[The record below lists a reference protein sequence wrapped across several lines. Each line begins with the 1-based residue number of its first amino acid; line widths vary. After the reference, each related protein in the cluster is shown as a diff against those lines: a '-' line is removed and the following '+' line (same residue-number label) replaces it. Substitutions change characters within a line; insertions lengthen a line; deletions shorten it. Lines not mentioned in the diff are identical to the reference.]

1 MFPWSEMIER
11 WRWQCAPNWV
21 SLRPSRVA
29 AIACVLLPM
38 TVSGQGPGLDTLPD
52 LGDHSASIISAAEEQ
67 QLGRTFMR
75 DARKQ
80 LKFIDDPELKSYLS
94 GLGRKLA
101 LHSDSPD
108 QEFSFYLIEHPA
120 LNAFA
125 VPGGHISVHTG
136 LILAA
141 EDESELAAVVAH
153 EIAHITQHHLPRML
167 DQAQSQTLPALA
179 AIVAAILL
187 GGPAASAALT
197 ATNAAMIESQLS
209 YSRTFEREA
218 DAIGIQA
225 LSRAGYDARA
235 MPRFFLRMEQWSRIQ
250 ESNAPEFLRTHPLTA
265 NRIAESQARAESYP
279 PPEQLSEDAFRHM
292 RAKIQAL
299 FSERPEHAAQTFAA
313 NLRDGQYRDEM
324 AERYGLGLALM
335 RIGDYVAARREIGG
349 LVELNPRRMSYR
361 IAQAEIEMAAGRYE
375 QALSY
380 FDTARELDPDD
391 PALNMYY
398 ANALLQTGRAA
409 EAKLLIRKVIR
420 RDPSEPRLHQMLA
433 RAEGD
438 DGNPLGAHQ
447 ALAEY
452 HYLQGDSNEAL
463 RQLHLARRYTGDSQ
477 YAIASVDARIAQ
489 IQREMSA
496 RGEKPEAQARI
507 R

>member
-1 MFPWSEMIER
+1 MFPLSKIIQRWSR
-11 WRWQCAPNWV
+11 RSAPRRFRLPGRGLAV
-21 SLRPSRVA
+21 ASL
-29 AIACVLLPM
+29 LLPLA
-38 TVSGQGPGLDTLPD
+38 VSGQGPGLDTLPD

-80 LKFIDDPELKSYLS
+80 LKFIDDPELKSYIS

-101 LHSDSPD
+101 AHGDAPD
-108 QEFSFYLIEHPA
+108 QEFYFYLVEHPA

-141 EDESELAAVVAH
+141 EDESELAAVLAH
-153 EIAHITQHHLPRML
+153 EVAHITQRHLPRML

-179 AIVAAILL
+179 AVVAAILL
-187 GGPAASAALT
+187 GGPAGSAALT
-197 ATNAAMIESQLS
+197 ATNAALIENQLS

-218 DAIGIQA
+218 DAIGIRA
-225 LSRAGYDARA
+225 LSRAGYDPRA
-235 MPRFFLRMEQWSRIQ
+235 MPQFFLRMEQWSRIQ

-265 NRIAESQARAESYP
+265 DRIAESQARAESYP
-279 PPEQLSEDAFRHM
+279 PLKRVSGSAFWHA

-299 FSERPEHAAQTFAA
+299 FSDRPENAAQIFTA
-313 NLRDGQYRDEM
+313 NLRDGQSRDEM

-335 RIGDYVAARREIGG
+335 RMGDYAAARREIGA
-349 LVELNPRRMSYR
+349 LVERDPRYLGYR

-375 QALSY
+375 HALGL
-380 FDTARELDPDD
+380 FEAARQVHPEDSP
-391 PALNMYY
+391 LNMYY

-409 EAKLLIRKVIR
+409 EAKSVVRKVLR
-420 RDPSEPRLHQMLA
+420 RDPAEPRLYQMLA

-438 DGNPLGAHQ
+438 EGNPLGAHQ

-452 HYLQGDSNEAL
+452 HYLQGDANEAL
-463 RQLHLARRYTGDSQ
+463 RQLHLARGYTGDSQ

-489 IQREMSA
+489 IQREMAA
-496 RGEKPEAQARI
+496 RGEKPDSRS
-507 R
+507 RVR